1 MIGLFAS
8 RRPSHL
14 GMPLTGAGPCHT
26 SDGPATVGKGVPA
39 PRLSL
44 ASRRRREVRIR
55 QSRRPPCRSPRVE
68 IRPAVPHDA
77 SEAMKGGSGT
87 VHPISLE
94 GARGKPEKVRC
105 SPRAQEFDRVV
116 AHLASF
122 TRRRRRNAPPV
133 RTKPG
138 VREATATWRAPLA
151 CRSWCPTTGRPR
163 CGCDR
168 DLPCASATSGAPSSS
183 RPLHADPCASC

>member
-8 RRPSHL
+8 RRPSPWGL
-14 GMPLTGAGPCHT
+14 PLTGAGPCHT
-26 SDGPATVGKGVPA
+26 SDGAATEQKGVPA
-39 PRLSL
+39 PRLSS
-44 ASRRRREVRIR
+44 ASRWRREVRIR
-55 QSRRPPCRSPRVE
+55 KSRRPTCRSPRVE

-105 SPRAQEFDRVV
+105 PPRAQEFDRVV
-116 AHLASF
+116 AHATSSA
-122 TRRRRRNAPPV
+122 RRRRRNAPPV
-133 RTKPG
+133 WTKPG

-151 CRSWCPTTGRPR
+151 CRSRCPTTGRR
-163 CGCDR
+163 RYWCDR
-168 DLPCASATSGAPSSS
+168 DLPRRGASSRAPSSS
-183 RPLHADPCASC
+183 RPLHAGPCTPR